1 VKKDW
6 KLLSFGLP
14 KRRTKSFSELTVT
27 GSNTGPHGNTPAKA
41 PIDDDTAGTI
51 EVKSFSTT
59 ATPGDNWNGIVF
71 LLVNKFT

>member
-1 VKKDW
+1 MVMLQENTLWRVKKEL

-14 KRRTKSFSELTVT
+14 KRRTKSFSELMVT
-27 GSNTGPHGNTPAKA
+27 GSKVGPHGNAPAKA

-59 ATPGDNWNGIVF
+59 ATPGDS
-71 LLVNKFT
+71 

>member
-1 VKKDW
+1 
-6 KLLSFGLP
+6 
-14 KRRTKSFSELTVT
+14 
-27 GSNTGPHGNTPAKA
+27 PAKA